1 MQGSLNEKPIA
12 RVIRLIAQKGMSG
25 LLRVTRGKTIKAI
38 FFEAGNPVF
47 AISNVAAEQLEHK
60 MLQEQLVTTAQLES
74 ARNHTDKANRLGI
87 ALVELGV
94 LTQESLQSAVRK
106 QVMDIIV
113 SLFEW
118 QEGEYAFDDKMRAS
132 HEIKLDAN
140 VTDILLEGARLA
152 AQKTAVA
159 DLIAPPEGVVV
170 RAAINQKRLDS
181 GNLSP
186 VESYVLSRIEM
197 PTTIN
202 RIGLISGLPDSE
214 AHRAVCALVTSG
226 FLKLV
231 DENGRDE
238 DDSADSF
245 DEGLEQFK
253 EEVARKMHFYP
264 HADYYEILEITR
276 QATTSE
282 IKAAYYQL
290 AKKYH
295 PDRFHQPEQADL
307 RQKLEAMFALITQA
321 YDTLSNNSS
330 RTVYDQ
336 KPRREHSG
344 TLTPPVV
351 VSAPA
356 AIPTTKPLPPP
367 NTKPKVTTG
376 NLKSNRED
384 FSKPSHSGNTTTPTP
399 KAIEETTKE
408 HAFATPLPS
417 TIGEAHSADYYFQQG
432 RARLQHMDVHSAIH
446 LLREAVKMEPNKAPY
461 HFHLATALLRSPRNR
476 RDAEEHFAKA
486 ALLDP
491 FNVQLRAKI
500 GLLFKEAGNK
510 QRAEQYFKEALSL
523 DPDNRIAQK
532 ELSGGTKK
540 PGDGVPI
547 WKQDVGSIAKRIFK
561 KS

>member
-1 MQGSLNEKPIA
+1 VQGSLNEKPIA

-60 MLQEQLVTTAQLES
+60 LLQDQIVTTAQLEN

-94 LTQESLQSAVRK
+94 LSQENLQKAVRR

-118 QEGEYAFDDKMRAS
+118 QEGEYAFDDNMRAS

-152 AQKTAVA
+152 AQKTDVA

-186 VESYVLSRIEM
+186 VESYVLSRIDM

-202 RIGLISGLPDSE
+202 KIGLISGLPDSE
-214 AHRAVCALVTSG
+214 AHRAVCALITSG

-238 DDSADSF
+238 DDTTADSF

-253 EEVARKMHFYP
+253 EEIARKMHFYP

-295 PDRFHQPEQADL
+295 PDRFHQPEHADL
-307 RQKLEAMFALITQA
+307 RQKLESMFTLISQA
-321 YDTLSNNSS
+321 YDTLSHNSS

-336 KPRREHSG
+336 RPRREHSG
-344 TLTPPVV
+344 TLTPPV

-356 AIPTTKPLPPP
+356 AIPTTKPLPPSI
-367 NTKPKVTTG
+367 TKPKVTTG
-376 NLKSNRED
+376 NLKTNGDDST
-384 FSKPSHSGNTTTPTP
+384 KPSNSGNTTPPTP

-408 HAFATPLPS
+408 HAFATSLPS
-417 TIGEAHSADYYFQQG
+417 ITGGAHSADYYFQQG

-476 RDAEEHFAKA
+476 REAEDHFAKA

-491 FNVQLRAKI
+491 FNVQLRVKI

-510 QRAEQYFKEALSL
+510 QRSEQYFKEALSL

-532 ELSGGTKK
+532 ELNGGAKK
-540 PGDGVPI
+540 PGDEVPI
-547 WKQDVGSIAKRIFK
+547 WKRDVGSIAKRLFK

>member
-12 RVIRLIAQKGMSG
+12 RVIRQIAQKGMSG

-47 AISNVAAEQLEHK
+47 AISNIAAEQLEHK
-60 MLQEQLVTTAQLES
+60 LLQDQVVTSEQLEN

-94 LTQESLQSAVRK
+94 LTQESLQKAVRR

-118 QEGEYAFDDKMRAS
+118 QEGEYTFDDKMRAS

-170 RAAINQKRLDS
+170 RAVINQKRLDS

-186 VESYVLSRIEM
+186 VESYVLSRIDM

-202 RIGLISGLPDSE
+202 KIGLISGLPDSE

-238 DDSADSF
+238 DDSVADGF

-253 EEVARKMHFYP
+253 EEIARKMHFYP

-295 PDRFHQPEQADL
+295 PDRFHQPEYVEL

-336 KPRREHSG
+336 KPRREHNG
-344 TLTPPVV
+344 TLTTPV

-356 AIPTTKPLPPP
+356 AMPTTKPLPPP
-367 NTKPKVTTG
+367 ITKPKVTTG
-376 NLKSNRED
+376 NLSSNGENA
-384 FSKPSHSGNTTTPTP
+384 KPINAGNGSQPTP

-408 HAFATPLPS
+408 HAFATSLPS
-417 TIGEAHSADYYFQQG
+417 TTGGTHSAEYYFQQG
-432 RARLQHMDVHSAIH
+432 RARLSHMDVHSAIH
-446 LLREAVKMEPNKAPY
+446 LLREAVKMEPNKGPY
-461 HFHLATALLRSPRNR
+461 HFHLAMALLRSPRNR
-476 RDAEEHFAKA
+476 REAEEHFAKA

-491 FNVQLRAKI
+491 FNVQLRVKI
-500 GLLFKEAGNK
+500 GMLFKEAGNK
-510 QRAEQYFKEALSL
+510 PRAEQYFKEALSL

-532 ELSGGTKK
+532 ELSGKKK
-540 PGDGVPI
+540 PGDEVPI
-547 WKQDVGSIAKRIFK
+547 WKQDVGSIAKRLFK